1 MTSIGFATYLA
12 LAGLCV
18 GAAFLAL
25 LMLSFLNRSHRPTRN
40 AGPADDVYLLF
51 DQEILAHAT
60 DPGHRLLNPLVRMDG
75 AVWNDLFRVLS
86 QRFPDLPATA
96 AGAMALAPATLPA
109 ADKGDTGQ
117 VILEN
122 IRGNLRI
129 GLRDATPA
137 TPADRHLA
145 QSKARDLLAISRA
158 GNLFPFPMWF
168 NDDKGAIGWANQAYR
183 NLVRVANLDAPDAE
197 HIAAFELPL
206 TAGEERASER
216 ALLNPEGQEKAMWF
230 DVSRVRTAR
239 GGSLNYAINID
250 AVVEAEIAQRKFV
263 QTLTKTFAQLSIGLA
278 IFDRN
283 RQLAL
288 FNPALI
294 DLTALPADFLSARP
308 NLLTFFDKLREN
320 RMMPEPK
327 DYSNWRQQIADL
339 VVASTDG
346 RYHET
351 WTLPSG
357 LTYRVTGRPH
367 PDGAIA
373 ILFEDISAEVS
384 LTRRFR
390 AQLSLGQSVIDTLD
404 ESIAVFSSGGTLT
417 LSNAAYR
424 KMWKMDPDS
433 SFADITIQDAIRVW
447 QSVCRPSPLWNRLRE
462 SVQNIRDRSE
472 WFGDLEM
479 KSGAAVE
486 CRVTPVG
493 GGATL
498 VGFRLRPVLEN
509 ARIGNED
516 IATRG

>member
-1 MTSIGFATYLA
+1 MTAIGLSTYLA
-12 LAGLCV
+12 LGALCV
-18 GAAFLAL
+18 GAAFCAL
-25 LMLSFLNRSHRPTRN
+25 WLMTLFDRGRPSAN
-40 AGPADDVYLLF
+40 PADRVDSTSLLF
-51 DQEILAHAT
+51 DDDNLVHAT
-60 DPGHRLLNPLVRMDG
+60 DAGHRLLSPLKRMDH
-75 AVWNDLFRVLS
+75 ADWADAHRALAL
-86 QRFPDLPATA
+86 RFPDLPATA
-96 AGAMALAPATLPA
+96 AQALARAPATLLPNDPDDGGRLDLEDMRGKIRLVLDDPA
-109 ADKGDTGQ
+109 
-117 VILEN
+117 
-122 IRGNLRI
+122 R
-129 GLRDATPA
+129 ATV
-137 TPADRHLA
+137 ADRHLA
-145 QSKARDLLAISRA
+145 TWQARELLAISRA
-158 GNLFPFPMWF
+158 GNLFPFPVWFCDAQGAITWANNCYHDLAHLVNSDTTGENHISAFDLGLPDGGNEVTERAVLNISGEDKPMWF
-168 NDDKGAIGWANQAYR
+168 NTTRIRTDD
-183 NLVRVANLDAPDAE
+183 
-197 HIAAFELPL
+197 
-206 TAGEERASER
+206 
-216 ALLNPEGQEKAMWF
+216 
-230 DVSRVRTAR
+230 
-239 GGSLNYAINID
+239 GGSLNFAIDID
-250 AVVEAEIAQRKFV
+250 AVVAAEIAQRKFV

-327 DYSNWRQQIADL
+327 DYSNWRQHIADL
-339 VVASTDG
+339 VVASADG

-373 ILFEDISAEVS
+373 LLFEDISAEVS

-404 ESIAVFSSGGTLT
+404 EAIAVFSSSGVLT
-417 LSNAAYR
+417 VSNAAYR

-433 SFADITIQDAIRVW
+433 SFAEITIQDALRVW
-447 QSVCRPSPLWNRLRE
+447 QSMARSNPLWTRLRDC
-462 SVQNIRDRSE
+462 VQNVRDRSE
-472 WFGDLEM
+472 WFADLEM

-498 VGFRLRPVLEN
+498 VGFRLRPVLE
-509 ARIGNED
+509 AKRQPTED
-516 IATRG
+516 TATQR